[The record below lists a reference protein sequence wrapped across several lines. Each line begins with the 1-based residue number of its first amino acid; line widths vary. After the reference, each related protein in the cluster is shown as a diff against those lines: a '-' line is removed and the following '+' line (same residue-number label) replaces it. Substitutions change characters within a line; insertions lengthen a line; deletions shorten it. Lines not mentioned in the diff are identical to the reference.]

1 MGHWIFD
8 KLPAITG
15 RYAAIAGEQPS
26 LLAAFAILLL
36 AGVLAAIVAILRG
49 RAREAYWWTV
59 GVIVADFALSW
70 GDDTYTHVFRIAAIA
85 DQLRGGAPSLML
97 VDPAGGE
104 VLPTFVYYSL
114 VPYILPVLLDL
125 AGLPAMLAFK
135 AVGALQFVVM
145 ALGLSALIERTVPES
160 RDGGRSEHLV
170 ALLFV
175 SAGYVYALWCTRA
188 ALAEFWVASLI
199 PWAARYLVVAN
210 GQRMLVMLFA
220 LQAAAHPIVLLH
232 GLVGEFLVAYGLART
247 PLLEM
252 IRRAGGPLLLALS
265 LASPFWLPQFLW
277 QDLILGPAG
286 LPARFADTFLTA
298 GELVDPRSVR
308 SIGIWLPLGLL
319 AVLLTARLR
328 LSARFWL
335 LTSAA
340 LATVAIETVYL
351 RPVAVHLPLLSLSLF
366 VWRLSI
372 PAAFLAFGALLVGVR
387 EAPAPRFDPL
397 APLAILSVLAMAWV
411 MASLAPA
418 YLRKLAVSGDDAF
431 ARAQHHDSR
440 PVWGVREFLPNYA
453 RVATLCPPET
463 EVEVVSYEALRAGV
477 TSQRAFL
484 AVPRAPLGIVDYL
497 AGAISL
503 APAACGDN
511 LMLGPVAPGTR
522 LRVGERW
529 LDGLL
534 LIRLLSLLVIVL
546 LPLARPASARVSV

>member
-1 MGHWIFD
+1 MGPGIFD
-8 KLPAITG
+8 KLQAIPG
-15 RYAAIAGEQPS
+15 RYAVIAGEQPV
-26 LLAAFAILLL
+26 LLTMFAILLL

-49 RAREAYWWTV
+49 RAHEAYWWTV

-70 GDDTYTHVFRIAAIA
+70 GDDTYTHVFRIAALA
-85 DQLRGGAPSLML
+85 DQLRSGAPGLML
-97 VDPAGGE
+97 VDPANGE
-104 VLPTFVYYSL
+104 ALPTFVYYSL
-114 VPYILPVLLDL
+114 LPYILPVLLDL

-135 AVGALQFVVM
+135 ATGALQFVVM
-145 ALGLSALIERTVPES
+145 AIGVGALIERTAPEQ
-160 RDGGRSEHLV
+160 REGRRSEYLV

-175 SAGYVYALWCTRA
+175 SAAYVYALWCTRA

-199 PWAARYLVVAN
+199 PWVARYLVVAN

-232 GLVGEFLVAYGLART
+232 GLICEFLVAYALTRT
-247 PLLEM
+247 PLLDM

-277 QDLILGPAG
+277 QDLILGPGG
-286 LPARFADTFLTA
+286 LPVRFADTFLTA
-298 GELVDPRSVR
+298 GGLVDPRSVR

-319 AVLLTARLR
+319 AVVLTARLR

-335 LTSAA
+335 LAGAA

-351 RPVAVHLPLLSLSLF
+351 RSVAVHVPLLSLSLF
-366 VWRLSI
+366 VWRLLFA
-372 PAAFLAFGALLVGVR
+372 AAFLAFGALLVGVR
-387 EAPAPRFDPL
+387 ETPAPRFDPL

-418 YLRKLAVSGDDAF
+418 YLRKLAVSGDDAH

-453 RVATLCPPET
+453 RVPRLCPAEA
-463 EVEVVSYEALRAGV
+463 EVEVTSYRALRGGV

-484 AVPRAPLGIVDYL
+484 AVPLAPLGVVDYL
-497 AGAISL
+497 AGTTSL
-503 APAACGDN
+503 VPAACGDN
-511 LMLGPVAPGTR
+511 LILGPVAPGTR
-522 LRVGERW
+522 LQVSERW

-534 LIRLLSLLVIVL
+534 LIRLLSLLAIVL
-546 LPLARPASARVSV
+546 LPFVLRRRR